1 MFFMTKIENYLM
13 EMATVRP
20 HIQTFGLPIFTGTGP
35 APKQKAPEKG
45 SVVQWLIGHWSK
57 GSIG

>member
-1 MFFMTKIENYLM
+1 MTKIKNRLF

-20 HIQTFGLPIFTGTGP
+20 HIQTFGLPIFKGTGP

-45 SVVQWLIGHWSK
+45 RSTMVDRPLVQGKYW
-57 GSIG
+57 